1 MIYTLSNY
9 YENEDNILRQ
19 TSINKNHQIIAL
31 NNRYNKTKMILKNES
46 DLNETKGEL
55 NLNRANY
62 CNKGD
67 ILLNYF
73 LMNSIEYNQ
82 LIFADNL
89 NIASTNSE
97 SKIKL
102 NWPKYV
108 YKLISNNEKVEI
120 PTNYSIY
127 ILPEQSPVNTICQL
141 YLIPANKSVVN
152 KTETEIDINEEGK
165 FKITL
170 IARVIDN
177 EAPFEIMYNM
187 VIATYEKDKMIGL
200 IVGICFGAVIIIA
213 LIWIFIFRKK
223 LAYLCNKRRLS
234 ESIINTEN
242 EEVNKKKQ
250 LNEEFI
256 KLINQS
262 K

>member
-1 MIYTLSNY
+1 
-9 YENEDNILRQ
+9 
-19 TSINKNHQIIAL
+19 
-31 NNRYNKTKMILKNES
+31 
-46 DLNETKGEL
+46 
-55 NLNRANY
+55 
-62 CNKGD
+62 
-67 ILLNYF
+67 
-73 LMNSIEYNQ
+73 
-82 LIFADNL
+82 
-89 NIASTNSE
+89 
-97 SKIKL
+97 
-102 NWPKYV
+102 
-108 YKLISNNEKVEI
+108 
-120 PTNYSIY
+120 
-127 ILPEQSPVNTICQL
+127 
-141 YLIPANKSVVN
+141 
-152 KTETEIDINEEGK
+152 
-165 FKITL
+165 
-170 IARVIDN
+170 
-177 EAPFEIMYNM
+177 M